1 MLAQEVGGAELGD
14 ASVRHR
20 SGSWLDPELTR
31 LYLRHRSE
39 LWPSED
45 DDMWRDTLAEEPAP
59 VRALPRQDLSAVA
72 AAFADL
78 ADLKSPFLHGHARAV
93 ASLVE
98 AAGRELGLA
107 NVQRESLERAALLH
121 DIGRVA
127 VPTSIW
133 EKPGPLTEL
142 EWEQVRQHPYHTERI
157 LSRAPAFSDA
167 ARIAALHHE
176 RLDGGGYHRQLPASL
191 QPMLGRVL
199 AAADVLAALLTDR
212 PHRPAFSERGGSS
225 RARGGGGEWPDRSGR
240 GRRRPGRPWPAA
252 PTRRAALARRT
263 ERPRGRGSPVARRGP
278 IEA

>member
-1 MLAQEVGGAELGD
+1 
-14 ASVRHR
+14 
-20 SGSWLDPELTR
+20 
-31 LYLRHRSE
+31 
-39 LWPSED
+39 
-45 DDMWRDTLAEEPAP
+45 
-59 VRALPRQDLSAVA
+59 VA

-107 NVQRESLERAALLH
+107 DVLREPLERAALLH

-199 AAADVLAALLTDR
+199 AAADVLAALLADR
-212 PHRPAFSERGGSS
+212 AHRPAFSSEAAARELEAAVEGGRIDPDAAGAVLAGHGQRLRRGARRWPRGLSDREVEVLRLLAAGRS
-225 RARGGGGEWPDRSGR
+225 KRDVARDLFISTSTAHTHVVHIYEKIGATTRAG
-240 GRRRPGRPWPAA
+240 
-252 PTRRAALARRT
+252 AALFAM
-263 ERPRGRGSPVARRGP
+263 EHGLYLLGSAEESTV
-278 IEA
+278 